1 MFDNLKEYIRNFLN
15 KFKNSRKNKI
25 MLSIIIVIIVVFG
38 AIVYQLKTSVN
49 KQLPGRNIEEYIK
62 QANSGDDEQEQD
74 APSSSSSSSNSDN
87 SNIPKTPTEEEAGK
101 IADRLPNYSKSSYN
115 ENVYY
120 KLWGIKIDSVETKD
134 YETLKNKDNVK
145 EINGYITSPIESYF
159 TPYHKPS
166 VVGVYFND
174 QYIFSGESKAPEVT
188 GESGVG

>member
-1 MFDNLKEYIRNFLN
+1 MFDNLKEYINNFID
-15 KFKNSRKNKI
+15 KFKKSRKNKI
-25 MLSIIIVIIVVFG
+25 MLGIILVIIVVGG
-38 AIVYQLKTSVN
+38 AIIYQLKTNMN
-49 KQLPGRNIEEYIK
+49 KQLPERNIEEYIK
-62 QANSGDDEQEQD
+62 QANPEGEQEQD
-74 APSSSSSSSNSDN
+74 APSSSSSSSSDN
-87 SNIPKTPTEEEAGK
+87 SNTPKTTTEEEAAK
-101 IADRLPNYSKSSYN
+101 MADRLPNYSKSSYN

-174 QYIFSGESKAPEVT
+174 QYIFSGEIKAPEAT